1 MATTTKLSLIDQK
14 IEELTK
20 TIIKITNA
28 DTVNKDAENYMSENT
43 RSTQLYARKRERRVL
58 HLIKSLVETTGDSV
72 KLSTEDMDTFVLLTT
87 LAEERVTTKYVFH
100 EGDSILEIMTKYQ
113 NLSRKDL
120 EKRLE
125 KLGLAL
131 DFTSGK
137 IVKA

>member
-1 MATTTKLSLIDQK
+1 
-14 IEELTK
+14 
-20 TIIKITNA
+20 
-28 DTVNKDAENYMSENT
+28 
-43 RSTQLYARKRERRVL
+43 
-58 HLIKSLVETTGDSV
+58 
-72 KLSTEDMDTFVLLTT
+72 MDTFGLLTT
-87 LAEERVTTKYVFH
+87 LAEERTTTKYVFH

-131 DFTSGK
+131 DFASGK

>member
-1 MATTTKLSLIDQK
+1 MATTTKLTLIDQK
-14 IEELTK
+14 IAELTK
-20 TIIKITNA
+20 TIMKVTNA

-58 HLIKSLVETTGDSV
+58 HLVKALVEAAGEGV
-72 KLSTEDMDTFVLLTT
+72 KLSNEDMDTFVLITT
-87 LAEERVTTKYVFH
+87 LAEERITTKYVFH
-100 EGDSILEIMTKYQ
+100 EGDSILEVMTKYQ

-131 DFTSGK
+131 DFTTSK